1 MTINGLA
8 PNNTECGEWP
18 MNKNGKYTLI
28 FAALAEKLLKPHD
41 LSENP
46 QSMGYGAITLYRS
59 SGLCPGHLKNNET
72 DE

>member
-41 LSENP
+41 LSKMP
-46 QSMGYGAITLYRS
+46 QSMGYDAAPLYPS
-59 SGLCPGHLKNNET
+59 CGPVPGYLKNNET